1 MIEYRHNVPLDP
13 VDVVRVLDASGI
25 SRPTDDVARIARMY
39 ATSNLLISAWSDGV
53 LVGVC
58 RGMTDYSYTCYL
70 ADLAVE
76 KSFQKQGIGR
86 ELIQRARNAIGEGVT
101 LLLLSAPGAMTY
113 YPKTGFEKIDNA
125 FLIKRRN

>member
-39 ATSNLLISAWSDGV
+39 ATSNLLISARSDGV

-58 RGMTDYSYTCYL
+58 CGMTDYSYTCYL
-70 ADLAVE
+70 ADLAAE

-86 ELIQRARNAIGEGVT
+86 
-101 LLLLSAPGAMTY
+101 
-113 YPKTGFEKIDNA
+113 
-125 FLIKRRN
+125 

>member
-13 VDVVRVLDASGI
+13 ADVVRVLDASGI
-25 SRPTDDVARIARMY
+25 SRPTEDVDRIARMY

-58 RGMTDYSYTCYL
+58 RGMTDYGYTCYL

-76 KSFQKQGIGR
+76 KRFQKQRIGR
-86 ELIQRARNAIGEGVT
+86 ELIQRARNAIGEGVSP
-101 LLLLSAPGAMTY
+101 LLLSASGAMTY
-113 YPKTGFEKIDNA
+113 YPKIGFEKIDNG
-125 FLIKRRN
+125 FLIKRKH

>member
-13 VDVVRVLDASGI
+13 ADVVRVLDASGI
-25 SRPTDDVARIARMY
+25 SRPTEDVDRIARMY

-58 RGMTDYSYTCYL
+58 RGMTDYGYTCYL

-76 KSFQKQGIGR
+76 KRFQKQGIGR
-86 ELIQRARNAIGEGVT
+86 ELIQRARNAIGEGVS
-101 LLLLSAPGAMTY
+101 LLLLSAPGAMMY
-113 YPKTGFEKIDNA
+113 YPKIGFEKIDNG
-125 FLIKRRN
+125 FLIKRKH

>member
-13 VDVVRVLDASGI
+13 ADVVRVLDASGI
-25 SRPTDDVARIARMY
+25 TRPTDDVARIARMY
-39 ATSNLLISAWSDGV
+39 ATSNLLISAWSDGI

-76 KSFQKQGIGR
+76 KTFQKQGIGR
-86 ELIQRARNAIGEGVT
+86 ELIQRARNAIGEGVS

-113 YPKTGFEKIDNA
+113 YPKMGFEKIDNG
-125 FLIKRRN
+125 FLIKRTQ

>member
-25 SRPTDDVARIARMY
+25 TRPTNDVDRIARMY

-58 RGMTDYSYTCYL
+58 RAMTDYSYTCYL
-70 ADLAVE
+70 ADLAVA

-86 ELIQRARNAIGEGVT
+86 ELIQRTRNAIGEGVS

-113 YPKTGFEKIDNA
+113 ST
-125 FLIKRRN
+125 RRWDSRKSTTLFSSSE

>member
-13 VDVVRVLDASGI
+13 ADVVRVLDASGI
-25 SRPTDDVARIARMY
+25 TRPTGDIDRIARMY
-39 ATSNLLISAWSDGV
+39 ATSNLLISAWSDGI

-76 KSFQKQGIGR
+76 KTFQKQGIGR
-86 ELIQRARNAIGEGVT
+86 ELIQRAHNAIGEGVS

-113 YPKTGFEKIDNA
+113 YPKIGFEKIDNG
-125 FLIKRRN
+125 FLIKRKH